1 MAVLIPVCGVVVMFI
16 QKFYLRT
23 SRQLRLL
30 DLEAKSPLYSN
41 FIESLSGLVTIRA
54 FKWQE
59 HFKARNLELLDT
71 SQVPNYLL
79 FCIQRWL
86 QLVLDLVV
94 AAIAVVLV
102 VLAVKLKG
110 QISGG
115 SIGVALVNITTFNVA
130 IVALI
135 RFWTAMETSLGAVA
149 RVKQFASQTASEVR
163 VTRSQALPQDW
174 PRQGAIEFDGVTAF
188 HT

>member
-1 MAVLIPVCGVVVMFI
+1 MAVLIPVCSVVVMCV

-30 DLEAKSPLYSN
+30 DLEAKSPLNSN
-41 FIESLSGLVTIRA
+41 FIESLNGLVTIRA

-59 HFKARNLELLDT
+59 NFKAGNLELLDT

-86 QLVLDLVV
+86 SLVLDLVV
-94 AAIAVVLV
+94 AAIAVMLV
-102 VLAVKLKG
+102 ILAVKLKG

-130 IVALI
+130 IVAL
-135 RFWTAMETSLGAVA
+135 V
-149 RVKQFASQTASEVR
+149 
-163 VTRSQALPQDW
+163 
-174 PRQGAIEFDGVTAF
+174 
-188 HT
+188 